1 MNFNLK
7 EGINTLKSFAKKAD
21 QAIQEELNGNET
33 YEKLKEK
40 VSEVKEKYD
49 ETIRKFNTEH
59 IEAEDKGS
67 HLLILLVIPGISKQ
81 DIGIDLDETK
91 QVLTLDLNSKNVS
104 KNVKSYWSVDKS
116 KLIFDYKTYGETIII
131 DEIKFTL
138 TDGVLNITIP
148 KKEIP
153 TQPKKSFTI
162 N

>member
-1 MNFNLK
+1 MNFNFK
-7 EGINTLKSFAKKAD
+7 EGLNTLKSFAKKAD

-33 YEKLKEK
+33 FEKLKEK

-116 KLIFDYKTYGETIII
+116 KLVFDYKVYGETIII
-131 DEIKFTL
+131 DEATFTL
-138 TDGVLNITIP
+138 TDGVLNISIP

-153 TQPKKSFTI
+153 TQPKKSFVI

>member
-116 KLIFDYKTYGETIII
+116 KLIFDYKVYGETIII

>member
-116 KLIFDYKTYGETIII
+116 KLIFDYKVYGETIII
-131 DEIKFTL
+131 DEINFTL
-138 TDGVLNITIP
+138 IDGVLNITIP